1 MNVIEGLTAIR
12 EKLED
17 NDADPQT
24 LECVDLIIR
33 RASLP
38 AAAPATANSQLQ
50 LLHMLM
56 RTPMA
61 NSNIR
66 VYNDF
71 LRVEEELD
79 QAAAAARDRRAA
91 EDARPVPKSKK
102 YYKELKERQKK
113 QETRSGH

>member
-1 MNVIEGLTAIR
+1 MNVLEGLTAIR
-12 EKLED
+12 EKLVNNEA
-17 NDADPQT
+17 NPAT
-24 LECVDLIIR
+24 LECVDLIMR
-33 RASLP
+33 RAALP

-56 RTPMA
+56 RTPIA
-61 NSNIR
+61 NKDIR

-79 QAAAAARDRRAA
+79 KAAAEARERRAA
-91 EDARPVPKSKK
+91 EEARPVPKSKK

-113 QETRSGH
+113 QAKSGG